1 MKKQD
6 QKVLVPGCG
15 NSELSEKL
23 VQAMGMKDVL
33 SIDFE
38 QEVVKAMQEKQPE
51 DTKAALKYAKMDMTD
66 MKGVDSGSIGVVVD
80 KGSFDAIC
88 SEDDEASKAK
98 ANAYL
103 NEVFRVLSDQGGAFI
118 CVSLLQSFVFK
129 ALVDFIN
136 FGRENKQKDD
146 HIFDFRVQRI
156 DRYLKK
162 DPQQSEFVPF
172 FLTVRK
178 TKIDTGNQAMKDL

>member
-1 MKKQD
+1 
-6 QKVLVPGCG
+6 
-15 NSELSEKL
+15 
-23 VQAMGMKDVL
+23 
-33 SIDFE
+33 
-38 QEVVKAMQEKQPE
+38 
-51 DTKAALKYAKMDMTD
+51 
-66 MKGVDSGSIGVVVD
+66 MKGVDTGSIGVVVD

-103 NEVFRVLSDQGGAFI
+103 NEVFRVLSDQGGAFV

-129 ALVDFIN
+129 ALVDFIS

-146 HIFDFRVQRI
+146 HIFDFRLQRI

-162 DPQQSEFVPF
+162 DPQQNEFVPF
-172 FLTVRK
+172 FITVRK
-178 TKIDTGNQAMKDL
+178 TKIDTSN